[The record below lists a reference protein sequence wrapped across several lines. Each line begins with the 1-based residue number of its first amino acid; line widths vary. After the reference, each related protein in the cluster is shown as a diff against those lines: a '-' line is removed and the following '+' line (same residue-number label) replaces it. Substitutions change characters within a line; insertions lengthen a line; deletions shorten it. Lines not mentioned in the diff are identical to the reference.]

1 MGRYIYHWRWIQDGT
16 VTQLQTVSEN
26 FVRIS
31 GATTSAKRKVYTR
44 DNLPAGQY
52 DIRTRFK
59 TVPPWGTRY
68 VNATYWEYFDEIVYD
83 DFTYPGTA
91 LLALRAL
98 ATDQLSGSL
107 PKIDVLATRSTVLVW
122 TGSAYEDRD
131 ASNPAWAAYDMLH
144 DSVYG
149 GGVAHSR
156 IDYDAFSAWAEWC
169 DAKGYKVHF
178 YGDSILNLRK
188 ALDVIALNGRAVVV
202 QMGNRFMAL
211 VDRPETLPVQR
222 FLFTTGNIVKDAYTE
237 EFLAM
242 DDRADAVEVTYY
254 DAELDYSRQTVEVQT
269 AGYDASDRE
278 VRKSSVTLYGCTSR
292 QQAANYG
299 KFLLLCNRYLTLTA
313 TWDADVDALACLPGD
328 VVEVAHDVPQI
339 GYSGRVVTATGNTV
353 QLDQPVTI
361 ASGKTYQVTV
371 RHQDDDS
378 RETLTVGNSPGT
390 TDTLALTSSWTK
402 IPAQYAVYSFG
413 EVNRLTKLFRVLKIT
428 RSQDLRRRITAI
440 EYVPEIYDDYAVISE
455 VESPSDLTFRDLKAV
470 ETWEIGTDGT
480 AQSVIHLSW
489 RGTAIGG
496 WNIFYKQSGG
506 TWQNAGWT
514 AIPSFILYGLA
525 VGQTYTIAVSRSTP
539 ENGLTVTVT
548 PVGKEV
554 PPSDVTGFI
563 VQQLGDSL
571 RFLWNHVLDADL
583 WGYEIR
589 IGGTSW
595 ANATTIIDGIQEN
608 ATTWTPPVSGT
619 YTFRIKAVDQS
630 GLYSSNE
637 ATATVTTSL
646 SAGNI
651 VLDTDELTKTP
662 QADGTFQNM
671 VLCPTDD
678 VIALVSGLTDQD
690 EPDWTDTTT
699 AVTGYAGE
707 TFYAGSYETGVY
719 DLGAVVDFTL
729 RVDVATDSEI
739 KIATDQTYPNRT
751 DRTYPTDTDVSISA
765 TANYAIQYRT
775 SQDGTT
781 WTDYQILSGI
791 VTCSARF
798 FQIKVSCTVNSAA
811 TTFEIS
817 KIRHVADVPDV
828 VVNLASQSID
838 AAGTTFTL
846 LGLGV
851 TILIQYLVG
860 VTVIGTTAL
869 TPVVNK
875 QADQFTVQLFNSAGV
890 AAAGTADIQLRGY

>member
-16 VTQLQTVSEN
+16 VKQLQSVSEN

-52 DIRTRFK
+52 DIRSRFR
-59 TVPPWGTRY
+59 TVPPAGSRH
-68 VNATYWEYFDEIVYD
+68 VNATYFEYFDEIVYD

-91 LLALRAL
+91 LLAVRAL

-107 PKIDVLATRSTVLVW
+107 PKVDVLATRSTVPVW
-122 TGSAYEDRD
+122 TGSAYEDKD

-144 DSVYG
+144 NSVYG
-149 GGVAHSR
+149 GGAAHSR
-156 IDYDAFSAWAEWC
+156 IDFDAFLAWADWC

-202 QMGNRFMAL
+202 QMGNRFTVL
-211 VDRPETLPVQR
+211 VDQPETLPVQR

-254 DAELDYSRQTVEVQT
+254 DAELDYSRQTVEIQT

-278 VRKSSVTLYGCTSR
+278 VRKSSITLYGCTSR

-313 TWDADVDALACLPGD
+313 TWDADADALACLPGD

-339 GYSGRVVTATGNTV
+339 GCSGRVVAATANTV
-353 QLDQPVTI
+353 QLDQPVNI
-361 ASGKTYQVTV
+361 EAGKTYQVTV

-378 RETLTVGNSPGT
+378 RETLAIGNSPGT

-440 EYVPEIYDDYAVISE
+440 EYVPEIYDDYAIISE
-455 VESPSDLTFRDLKAV
+455 VENPSDLTFRDLKAI

-480 AQSVIHLSW
+480 AQSVFHLSW

-496 WNIFYKQSGG
+496 WNVFYKQSGG
-506 TWQNAGWT
+506 AWQNAGWT

-548 PVGKEV
+548 PVGKEA
-554 PPSDVTGFI
+554 PPSDVTGFL
-563 VQQLGDSL
+563 VQQTDRDL
-571 RFLWNHVLDADL
+571 RFMWDHVPDADL

-608 ATTWTPPVSGT
+608 AATWTPPVSGT

-630 GLYSSNE
+630 GLYSANE
-637 ATATVTTSL
+637 ATAAVTTSL

-662 QADGTFQNM
+662 QADGSCENM

-678 VIALVSGLTDQD
+678 MIALISGLTDQD
-690 EPDWTDTTT
+690 EAGWTDTT
-699 AVTGYAGE
+699 AEVTGYAGE
-707 TFYAGSYETGVY
+707 TFYAGSYETVAY

-729 RVDVATDSEI
+729 RVDVGTDSEI
-739 KIATDQTYPNRT
+739 RIATDQTFPDRT
-751 DRTYPTDTDVSISA
+751 DRTYPSDTDTSIRSNAVYEVQYKISDDNAAWSA
-765 TANYAIQYRT
+765 WQK
-775 SQDGTT
+775 
-781 WTDYQILSGI
+781 LSG
-791 VTCSARF
+791 R
-798 FQIKVSCTVNSAA
+798 VSCRARYFKIRVVCTVDTAA
-811 TTFEIS
+811 TTFEFS

-828 VVNLASQSID
+828 VVNLKNQSI
-838 AAGTTFTL
+838 ASSGTTFTL
-846 LGLGV
+846 SSLGI
-851 TILIQYLVG
+851 TIFVEYLVG
-860 VTVIGTTAL
+860 VTVLGTTAL
-869 TPVVNK
+869 YPVVDK
-875 QADQFTVQLFNSAGV
+875 QAGQFTVRLFNSGGAG
-890 AAAGTADIQLRGY
+890 AAGNVDIQLRGY